1 MQLKMQVQSERF
13 VLMLAFMIDLH
24 EVLKGVSECF
34 QADKTTLA
42 DVGQRVEFAIE
53 NITNSNY
60 CAQNCGQLEESSVR
74 RFSKT
79 SSKGPWANG
88 SLKIDPCSE
97 ADLESHNADRR
108 QICEDLAGSI
118 RIRCFTALDDNT
130 VKQFSVLDPRRW
142 PKKDAGALLSHGN
155 VQISQLFHTYRAYCR
170 AFKVPTAL
178 ACRVRLF

>member
-13 VLMLAFMIDLH
+13 VLMLAFMIDLD

-53 NITNSNY
+53 NITN
-60 CAQNCGQLEESSVR
+60 CAQNCGQLESSAR

-79 SSKGPWANG
+79 GKGPWANG

-97 ADLESHNADRR
+97 PNWNR
-108 QICEDLAGSI
+108 
-118 RIRCFTALDDNT
+118 TTPT
-130 VKQFSVLDPRRW
+130 VVKSAKILPE
-142 PKKDAGALLSHGN
+142 
-155 VQISQLFHTYRAYCR
+155 
-170 AFKVPTAL
+170 AFGFGT
-178 ACRVRLF
+178 

>member
-24 EVLKGVSECF
+24 EVLKGVRECF

-53 NITNSNY
+53 NITN
-60 CAQNCGQLEESSVR
+60 CAQNCGQLESSAR

-79 SSKGPWANG
+79 GKGPWANG

-97 ADLESHNADRR
+97 ADLESHNADVAKSAK
-108 QICEDLAGSI
+108 ILPEAFG
-118 RIRCFTALDDNT
+118 F
-130 VKQFSVLDPRRW
+130 
-142 PKKDAGALLSHGN
+142 GASPH
-155 VQISQLFHTYRAYCR
+155 
-170 AFKVPTAL
+170 
-178 ACRVRLF
+178 

>member
-53 NITNSNY
+53 NITN
-60 CAQNCGQLEESSVR
+60 CAQNCGQLESSVH

-79 SSKGPWANG
+79 SKGPWANG

-108 QICEDLAGSI
+108 QICEDL
-118 RIRCFTALDDNT
+118 
-130 VKQFSVLDPRRW
+130 PE
-142 PKKDAGALLSHGN
+142 
-155 VQISQLFHTYRAYCR
+155 
-170 AFKVPTAL
+170 AFGFGTSPH
-178 ACRVRLF
+178 

>member
-13 VLMLAFMIDLH
+13 VLMLAFTGTGMIDLH

-53 NITNSNY
+53 NITN
-60 CAQNCGQLEESSVR
+60 CAQNCGQLESSAR

-79 SSKGPWANG
+79 SKGPWANG

-108 QICEDLAGSI
+108 QICEDLAVFG
-118 RIRCFTALDDNT
+118 F
-130 VKQFSVLDPRRW
+130 
-142 PKKDAGALLSHGN
+142 GASPH
-155 VQISQLFHTYRAYCR
+155 
-170 AFKVPTAL
+170 
-178 ACRVRLF
+178 